1 MYNLTNDFTYTVE
14 LDEDV
19 VYDEEFSSINIARRQ
34 IDNNEY
40 IDYDDFGW

>member
-40 IDYDDFGW
+40 IDYDDFSW